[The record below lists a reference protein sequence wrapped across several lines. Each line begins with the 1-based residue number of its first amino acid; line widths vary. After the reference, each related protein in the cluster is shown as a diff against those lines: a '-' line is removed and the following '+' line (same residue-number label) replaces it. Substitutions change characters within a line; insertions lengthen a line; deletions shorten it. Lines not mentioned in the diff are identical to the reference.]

1 MNTITLRR
9 AAAEG
14 FSLAAVKAA
23 AKALVAAHRDAASA
37 ETVWT
42 GATPVTATEMV
53 GVLTSTRFSGG
64 YIYPGFVVSPG
75 HFQAVM
81 RSRDHIPAD
90 VVGAGEWLAAAPVG
104 AEVRQRDDN
113 NAGGEVR
120 EYVYRR
126 LSSSWALVA
135 LFVTPDAQVAAQA
148 WPSRAALLAG
158 VASALGVTASPT
170 LEAVLDEA
178 IVHVY

>member
-1 MNTITLRR
+1 M
-9 AAAEG
+9 
-14 FSLAAVKAA
+14 
-23 AKALVAAHRDAASA
+23 
-37 ETVWT
+37 
-42 GATPVTATEMV
+42 
-53 GVLTSTRFSGG
+53 
-64 YIYPGFVVSPG
+64 
-75 HFQAVM
+75 
-81 RSRDHIPAD
+81 
-90 VVGAGEWLAAAPVG
+90 VGAGEWLAAAPAAPVG

-126 LSSSWALVA
+126 AADGWALVA